1 MNANKS
7 TNLNSYLSKFINSNI
22 NQTIHHQNHI
32 VNQIPIQKPSRNNI
46 NFSNTMNTHININV
60 SSSKLNTLSIKK
72 YFSRGKEK
80 DKGIVSTIEDG
91 LIIKTHRSNQS
102 LQSHRSH
109 RSISSF
115 NPKSS
120 IKKTQKKSKPNIIL
134 DEILKFLFFIYSQY
148 GEKDNFNNLKFSQL
162 TKFCLDS
169 GIIEDQEGIGCGNG
183 DEGELRRMNIT
194 ELNIIYKEAL
204 FNKQRKIIEK
214 CDYENFLILLK
225 VVSVRKYSIE
235 FPDYSISEYLKE
247 LIEVNI
253 LPLYERLKANQTE
266 TSQTQTQTQIEEF
279 TKKTN
284 KPINKQ
290 YIIMN
295 RIINIDQIMESISSQ
310 EEVKN
315 LIFFSL
321 PGLYDIYKEYFINT
335 SDFNNTNTSTSR
347 FKPQSEMD
355 VFLNVKKIYM
365 RFLSDFEL
373 CPLLINKNIA
383 YSIFNTSVI
392 DSTNSII
399 KDYFNRIV
407 LQIPSL
413 RLKYKDIKRNIFNED
428 IIFEGSNQVNSYSI
442 LGFYIS
448 LFKISDYCYFK
459 MKNDILGNQVE
470 KNLNLQLKKNTNSY
484 ENLSKNNDNIK
495 FEFDD
500 TFHIK
505 FNFIL
510 EYLNKSKGNDIFYK
524 RTLLKNIIPI
534 LPLDHEEI
542 SKNLIESLYKKQE
555 TEEKE
560 GNSQSKKEKTTKRV
574 SSIRI
579 IRNSLSNRITSKYG
593 DELLS
598 IFIYYCSFGDN
609 ENTSKLK
616 ITKFYKFL
624 EESNLLKRKNRQL
637 KAEEYKDIYNIQERD
652 NKDCYLNKDDVDI
665 IFFRVIKSNNENE
678 KISPKK
684 KMTIVSSTMNRKSV
698 GNSIFMKKETITE
711 KTEKTQFSRMSSL
724 NSNSNRKSEF
734 YNKNRLSS
742 VNENMKFD
750 KKSSLKRSSSVNAGS
765 AIMSFDEFVLSI
777 EIISK
782 LIERKINQ
790 NNRNDDEEIEKVDLI
805 MKNNILPLLLKV
817 QKKHTVSKVKFQ
829 KEANINTEYSTALN
843 MLIEPMEY
851 IYVYYSNSKRGFGLS
866 KKKFDGEDNENDEN
880 SIYIEGNNMSQ
891 FNFNDYIMSKT
902 NTIQDKK
909 TIDTINHQKIKSK
922 KQDLYRYQKMSF
934 NQFFSFCHDF
944 EIFPHFSSK
953 FKLKAYFTQVVNR
966 EDYEINEKLITI
978 TDFVFLIGIISYDID
993 HKSQSSVFKL
1003 VYLIDSISQSD
1014 GMKKLIFNTSNMSE
1028 IKNSKNGR
1036 VLFTFSSFFPKYKEY
1051 IENYRKSKESKIK
1064 EVGFFDLLEDYF

>member
-7 TNLNSYLSKFINSNI
+7 TYLNTYLNKFINLNT
-22 NQTIHHQNHI
+22 NQTNHHNNI
-32 VNQIPIQKPSRNNI
+32 INQIPIQKPSRNNL
-46 NFSNTMNTHININV
+46 NSSNTMNTHININA
-60 SSSKLNTLSIKK
+60 SSSKLNTLSMKN
-72 YFSRGKEK
+72 FSQEK
-80 DKGIVSTIEDG
+80 TKGKGIVSTIEDRH
-91 LIIKTHRSNQS
+91 IIKTHRSNQS
-102 LQSHRSH
+102 HQSHRSH
-109 RSISSF
+109 HSISSF

-120 IKKTQKKSKPNIIL
+120 IKKTNKKSKPNTIL

-169 GIIEDQEGIGCGNG
+169 GIIEDQEGIGCGNEN
-183 DEGELRRMNIT
+183 EGEGRRMNIT

-204 FNKQRKIIEK
+204 FNKQRKVIEK
-214 CDYENFLILLK
+214 CDYENFLMLLK

-266 TSQTQTQTQIEEF
+266 TSQSQTQIEEF

-290 YIIMN
+290 YTIMN
-295 RIINIDQIMESISSQ
+295 RIINIDQIIESISSQ

-335 SDFNNTNTSTSR
+335 SDYNNTYTSTSR

-365 RFLSDFEL
+365 RFLSDFDI

-383 YSIFNTSVI
+383 YSIFNSSVI

-413 RLKYKDIKRNIFNED
+413 RMKYKEIKKNIFNED
-428 IIFEGSNQVNSYSI
+428 MIFEGSNQVNSYSI

-459 MKNDILGNQVE
+459 MKNNILNCHVE
-470 KNLNLQLKKNTNSY
+470 KNLNLQLIKSTNSY
-484 ENLSKNNDNIK
+484 ENLSKNNDKFK

-500 TFHIK
+500 IFHIK

-510 EYLNKSKGNDIFYK
+510 EYLNKSKGNDIYFK

-542 SKNLIESLYKKQE
+542 SKSLIESLYKKQE

-560 GNSQSKKEKTTKRV
+560 GNSQNRNEKTTKRV

-579 IRNSLSNRITSKYG
+579 IRNSLSDHITSKYG
-593 DELLS
+593 DDLLS

-624 EESNLLKRKNRQL
+624 EESNLLKSKNRQL

-652 NKDCYLNKDDVDI
+652 NNNCYLNKDDVDI
-665 IFFRVIKSNNENE
+665 IFFRVIKSTNENE
-678 KISPKK
+678 KTSPKK
-684 KMTIVSSTMNRKSV
+684 KMTIISSTTNKKSV
-698 GNSIFMKKETITE
+698 GNSIFMKKDTITE
-711 KTEKTQFSRMSSL
+711 KTEKTQFSRMSSV

-742 VNENMKFD
+742 VNDNMKFD
-750 KKSSLKRSSSVNAGS
+750 KKSSLRRSSSVNAGS
-765 AIMSFDEFVLSI
+765 AIMSFDEFVFAI

-782 LIERKINQ
+782 LIDRKDRQ
-790 NNRNDDEEIEKVDLI
+790 NKQNDDQEIEKVDLI

-829 KEANINTEYSTALN
+829 NEVNSNTEYSTALN
-843 MLIEPMEY
+843 MLIDPFEY
-851 IYVYYSNSKRGFGLS
+851 IFVYYSNSKRGFGLN
-866 KKKFDGEDNENDEN
+866 KKNFDDEGNENDEN

-891 FNFNDYIMSKT
+891 FNFNDYIISKT

-909 TIDTINHQKIKSK
+909 TIDTINQHRTKSRR
-922 KQDLYRYQKMSF
+922 QDLYRHHKMSF
-934 NQFFSFCHDF
+934 YQFFSFCRDF

-953 FKLKAYFTQVVNR
+953 FKLKAYFTQAVNR

-978 TDFVFLIGIISYDID
+978 TDFVYLIGIISFDTD
-993 HKSQSSVFKL
+993 HKSQSAVFKL
-1003 VYLIDSISQSD
+1003 IYLIDSISQSD
-1014 GMKKLIFNTSNMSE
+1014 GMKRLIINTSNMSE
-1028 IKNSKNGR
+1028 IKNSKYGR
-1036 VLFTFSSFFPKYKEY
+1036 ILFTFSSFFPKYKEF
-1051 IENYRKSKESKIK
+1051 IENYKKSKESKIK